1 MKKDHGQFSDKFA
14 RDLKEHLATF
24 NDGVIAII
32 ITVMVLEIPAPQS
45 DAALPAFLKA
55 IGNYA
60 VSFFIVAS
68 FWYSTHRTF
77 ASFEKASKRLML
89 ADFCMLLALSLIPVM
104 TKWIIQDPSQLALA
118 IYGLVYALVEIFIML
133 IFVAGSYGRISR
145 KRLWTGAL
153 FRSFMFLIPLSIL
166 LIFIPKVTL
175 YLYLIVPIV
184 SLMLPQRRRGE
195 KSES

>member
-1 MKKDHGQFSDKFA
+1 MKKDHGQFSDQFA

-45 DAALPAFLKA
+45 DTALPSFLKA

-68 FWYSTHRTF
+68 FWYSAHSTF
-77 ASFEKASKRLML
+77 ASFEKANKRVMI
-89 ADFCMLLALSLIPVM
+89 ADFCMLLALSLVPVM
-104 TKWIIQDPSQLALA
+104 TKWIIQNPSQIALA
-118 IYGLVYALVEIFIML
+118 IYGLVYALVEVFSML
-133 IFVAGSYGRISR
+133 ILVAGNYERIRGRQ
-145 KRLWTGAL
+145 LWKVAL
-153 FRSFMFLIPLSIL
+153 FRSFMFLIPLTIL
-166 LIFIPKVTL
+166 IIFIPKVTL

-184 SLMLPQRRRGE
+184 SLMLPERRRGE
-195 KSES
+195 KHES